1 MLHAYKHFENLKNCV
16 MTMSGFGRNCSDKF
30 YERILIRSVENDHL
44 SLKTSADFKGHLT
57 IDFYVKKFE
66 EK

>member
-1 MLHAYKHFENLKNCV
+1 M
-16 MTMSGFGRNCSDKF
+16 MMSGFGRNCFDKF

-44 SLKTSADFKGHLT
+44 SLKTSADFKGHLK